1 MTFLLQG
8 RGAQSRLGGRD
19 VLWRER
25 PLRKGGGAVGCPAPR
40 AARVQ
45 RAPGR
50 TCRGGQRAPGRTCR
64 GGQRAPGDTTLVPI
78 FLWKPGAS
86 RKTVTRAS
94 LLAARARVWHNG
106 RAGSFGVQGV
116 SASSSRPRGLEELA
130 ETPCTPKDPARPL
143 CQTRALAARRDALV
157 TVFRLAPGFHKKIGT
172 RVVSPG
178 ARCPPRHVRPGARC
192 PPRHVRPGAR
202 CTRAALGAGH
212 PTAPPPLRRGR
223 SRHRTSRPP
232 RRD

>member
-1 MTFLLQG
+1 MWDFTSERIAVKSRTGSCGRFHPRTHSLLGGILLTFLLQG

-50 TCRGGQRAPGRTCR
+50 TCRGGQRAPG
-64 GGQRAPGDTTLVPI
+64 DTTLVPI

-106 RAGSFGVQGV
+106 RAGPFGVQGV
-116 SASSSRPRGLEELA
+116 SASSSRPRGL
-130 ETPCTPKDPARPL
+130 AREW
-143 CQTRALAARRDALV
+143 
-157 TVFRLAPGFHKKIGT
+157 
-172 RVVSPG
+172 
-178 ARCPPRHVRPGARC
+178 
-192 PPRHVRPGAR
+192 
-202 CTRAALGAGH
+202 
-212 PTAPPPLRRGR
+212 RGR
-223 SRHRTSRPP
+223 GDCGDF
-232 RRD
+232 RRI

>member
-1 MTFLLQG
+1 MWDFTSERIAVKSRTGFCGRFHPRTHSLLGGILLTFLLQG

-64 GGQRAPGDTTLVPI
+64 GGLRAPGDITLVPI

-94 LLAARARVWHNG
+94 LLAARARVWHNR
-106 RAGSFGVQGV
+106 RAGPFGVQGV
-116 SASSSRPRGLEELA
+116 SASSSRPRGL
-130 ETPCTPKDPARPL
+130 AREW
-143 CQTRALAARRDALV
+143 
-157 TVFRLAPGFHKKIGT
+157 
-172 RVVSPG
+172 
-178 ARCPPRHVRPGARC
+178 
-192 PPRHVRPGAR
+192 
-202 CTRAALGAGH
+202 
-212 PTAPPPLRRGR
+212 RGR
-223 SRHRTSRPP
+223 GDCGDF
-232 RRD
+232 RRI